1 MYFASIYLIYIN
13 RSLIPA
19 ANNFK
24 VPCSIIQPPQRLAF
38 EQACDRIRDYLHT
51 KAMRMAVAEYLKAL
65 SYGAE
70 IKGIELV
77 NL

>member
-24 VPCSIIQPPQRLAF
+24 VPCSIIQPPQRLA
-38 EQACDRIRDYLHT
+38 IT
-51 KAMRMAVAEYLKAL
+51 
-65 SYGAE
+65 
-70 IKGIELV
+70 
-77 NL
+77 